1 MQYIYIDDYLQLS
14 QKQKISFFGFLEKS
28 DELKMID
35 QEIIF
40 EEEAIML
47 RFENNLGMNSIKYMI
62 QEYFTQN
69 SIRNVNIEIVK
80 KHNTKFDKTIL
91 TFINTNKHILI

>member
-1 MQYIYIDDYLQLS
+1 MQYIYIENYLELT
-14 QKQKISFFGFLEKS
+14 QKEKISFFGFLKKS
-28 DELKMID
+28 KELKMID
-35 QEIIF
+35 QEMIF

-47 RFENNLGMNSIKYMI
+47 RFENNIDINSIKYMI

-80 KHNTKFDKTIL
+80 KHNTKFDKIIL